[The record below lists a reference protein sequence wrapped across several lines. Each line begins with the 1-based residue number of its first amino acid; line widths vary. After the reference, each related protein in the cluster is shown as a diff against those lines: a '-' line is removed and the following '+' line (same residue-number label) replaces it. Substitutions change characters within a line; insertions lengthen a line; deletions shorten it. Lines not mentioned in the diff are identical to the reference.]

1 MLRSL
6 DGKVELAAELDRL
19 SAGDPVAA
27 AAPRATGI
35 AGYLTHGINTEL
47 AAGNDEGPH
56 WRLTLQLLQRLSIWW
71 SPGGYAQ
78 LPTMTPWC
86 IRDRSARYDQ
96 GPESW
101 GAPREDGYLRDDN
114 SIIKKLPLALPV
126 TAAADHIYTGGKAWR
141 GFTACHIWRS
151 LADGGVGG
159 TDPWIYSFMANL
171 VWIPSPL
178 NSLTDHHPRVQ
189 ALLQATSQAIFRGH
203 EGAATAAYTKHVWN
217 RLVPPGNPAPV
228 VPRLNLDELAFFQVT
243 PDFIK
248 RRLAY
253 LDKFVDGADTVL
265 AGKPLTRK
273 LICTRYTTGLP
284 LLAPGAV
291 QEFRTAMHH
300 YAHAVRTGL

>member
-35 AGYLTHGINTEL
+35 AGYLTHGINTEM
-47 AAGNDEGPH
+47 AAGNNEGPH

-71 SPGGYAQ
+71 SPSGYAQ

-126 TAAADHIYTGGKAWR
+126 TAAADHIYSSSELSGG
-141 GFTACHIWRS
+141 
-151 LADGGVGG
+151 
-159 TDPWIYSFMANL
+159 
-171 VWIPSPL
+171 
-178 NSLTDHHPRVQ
+178 
-189 ALLQATSQAIFRGH
+189 
-203 EGAATAAYTKHVWN
+203 
-217 RLVPPGNPAPV
+217 
-228 VPRLNLDELAFFQVT
+228 
-243 PDFIK
+243 
-248 RRLAY
+248 
-253 LDKFVDGADTVL
+253 
-265 AGKPLTRK
+265 
-273 LICTRYTTGLP
+273 
-284 LLAPGAV
+284 
-291 QEFRTAMHH
+291 
-300 YAHAVRTGL
+300 